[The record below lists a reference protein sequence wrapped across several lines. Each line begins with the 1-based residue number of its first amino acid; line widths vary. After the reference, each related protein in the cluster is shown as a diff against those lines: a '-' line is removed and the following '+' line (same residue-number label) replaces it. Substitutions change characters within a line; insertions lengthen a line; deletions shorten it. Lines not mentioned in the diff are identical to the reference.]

1 MKYGLKFL
9 QLFGVYCAAGI
20 QQAAAVPSGAILQ
33 RVIQT
38 GRETPLLSGPEGWR
52 PASGRCIKAVPHQRA
67 IQPTGCFWW
76 RVDVVQVAH
85 TADDTADAENT
96 RLCPCGCKHHSRAGW
111 LRAKHKIK
119 ANHMIKEAEWLAH
132 QLASLLLWQQQ
143 RFSDVPLRFLI
154 GQS

>member
-9 QLFGVYCAAGI
+9 QLFGVYSAAGI
-20 QQAAAVPSGAILQ
+20 QQAAAAPSGAILQ

-38 GRETPLLSGPEGWR
+38 SRETPLLSGPEGWR
-52 PASGRCIKAVPHQRA
+52 PASGRWIKAVPHQRA
-67 IQPTGCFWW
+67 IQPTGSFWWPFWW

-96 RLCPCGCKHHSRAGW
+96 RRCPCGCKHHSRAGW

-119 ANHMIKEAEWLAH
+119 GKWKRITWSKRPSGL
-132 QLASLLLWQQQ
+132 LISL
-143 RFSDVPLRFLI
+143 RPSFCGSNRDFLMCH
-154 GQS
+154 